1 MTSIFYFVI
10 KWINKSIIKNDLE
23 IAHPHSW
30 CNWTL
35 EMLVFDPE
43 RGKPEYMYQG
53 KTSRSKGENLI
64 WLRCRDLN
72 SGHIGERW
80 VLSPLR
86 HPSILSLSI
95 YVYICIWSYRYRSHR
110 SHRPPRPLYI
120 LENLFQQPLPRRVP
134 VGLFPCYTQRDS
146 TWTGLVL
153 ECSAS
158 LLYLVEFQSSC
169 MFLSPLG
176 DLLLRLLRS
185 SKPMFK
191 WVDRVVLCPPNS
203 SINVNWGFLFGWI
216 LKTSLTRQES
226 IAVHLSGS

>member
-35 EMLVFDPE
+35 EMLVFDPQ

-53 KTSRSKGENLI
+53 KKTSLSKGENLI

-72 SGHIGERW
+72 SGHFGERW

-86 HPSILSLSI
+86 HPSIPSLSI
-95 YVYICIWSYRYRSHR
+95 YVYIWIWSYRYR

-120 LENLFQQPLPRRVP
+120 LENLFQQPLHRRVP
-134 VGLFPCYTQRDS
+134 IDLFPCYTQRGS

-158 LLYLVEFQSSC
+158 LLYLEEFQSSC
-169 MFLSPLG
+169 MFLSPLE

-191 WVDRVVLCPPNS
+191 
-203 SINVNWGFLFGWI
+203 
-216 LKTSLTRQES
+216 
-226 IAVHLSGS
+226 